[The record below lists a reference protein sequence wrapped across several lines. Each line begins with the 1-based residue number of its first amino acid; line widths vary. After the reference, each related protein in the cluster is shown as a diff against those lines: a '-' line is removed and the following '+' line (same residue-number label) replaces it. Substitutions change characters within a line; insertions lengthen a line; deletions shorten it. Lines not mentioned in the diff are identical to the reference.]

1 MTCRTILISLLAICW
16 SFPGFA
22 SSRIKDITTIRG
34 VGDLQLVGY
43 GLVLGLKG
51 SGDSLKGAPFTDQAL
66 QTMLESLGVNVK
78 DMTLRSKNV
87 AGVIVTAD
95 LPAFIGPGARIDIH
109 VSSLGDAASL
119 AGGSLVMTPL
129 YAADGQKYATAQG
142 PIVVTGFDANGAAA
156 RVTQGTPTSARV
168 PNGAIVERSHAV
180 QREHAD
186 RLYLELRNPDFTTA
200 TRVSDAINKYAK
212 AAWQKPIARE
222 LDMRVIEVVLPKK
235 ARPARLLAEIGELT
249 VEPNIPARVV
259 IDDRTGTI
267 VIGQDVTIST
277 VAVTHGSITVQVS
290 ELPTVSQPNPFSEGQ
305 TVVVPGTEV
314 AVQQTGGQIRFL
326 GGVDLQDLVAGLNAM
341 GLKPAGI
348 VAILQAIKS
357 AGALNAELVIQ

>member
-1 MTCRTILISLLAICW
+1 MSIRPFLIAMLILCGPSPVL
-16 SFPGFA
+16 A
-22 SSRIKDITTIRG
+22 SSRIKDITTVRG
-34 VGDLQLVGY
+34 VSDLQLVGY

-142 PIVVTGFDANGAAA
+142 PIVVTGFDANGAAE

-168 PNGAIVERSHAV
+168 PNGAIVERTHAV
-180 QREHAD
+180 QREESD
-186 RLYLELRNPDFTTA
+186 RVYLELRNPDFTTA
-200 TRVSDAINKYAK
+200 TRVSDAVNKFAI
-212 AAWQKPIARE
+212 ALWRQPIARE
-222 LDMRVIEVVLPKK
+222 LDMRVIEIMLPKK
-235 ARPARLLAEIGELT
+235 VRPARLLADIGELT
-249 VEPNIPARVV
+249 IEPNIPARVV

-305 TVVVPGTEV
+305 TVVVPDTEV

-326 GGVDLQDLVAGLNAM
+326 GGANLQTLVAGLNAM
-341 GLKPAGI
+341 GLKPTGI

-357 AGALNAELVIQ
+357 AGALNAELIIQ